1 MLPCWY
7 TDGLIYHSTLEMHI
21 KVLMNLVS
29 RSHAVAC
36 VNQFIISRTQA
47 LMLHIDSFIEVR
59 FTTAHVG
66 LPWGCRYIIY
76 LVIYNTK
83 IAIIAGVI
91 KIGFNLMSFS

>member
-1 MLPCWY
+1 MRVHGCVPGLSHHYTLVLPYWY
-7 TDGLIYHSTLEMHI
+7 TYGLIYHSILEVHI

-59 FTTAHVG
+59 FTTPHVG
-66 LPWGCRYIIY
+66 LPG
-76 LVIYNTK
+76 
-83 IAIIAGVI
+83 AAGS
-91 KIGFNLMSFS
+91 LYT